1 MLIIIFA
8 DIYYAAEYCY
18 YFDENWAWYKCKSNL
33 GFVWWVCNIL
43 KIIWSR
49 ALVLYLKQRDP
60 LVYTLPALGDYSVHY
75 LVHLEV
81 NLNPF
86 IGVCYNRAPSS
97 RSGSTMKSTMF
108 WSPNFVVVMVRA
120 RCNLVIF
127 NEVISKASAAQSC
140 SIFSVCDFKD
150 IQPFVKTVH
159 QRTRRRWRGSRVSL
173 GCRWISCFLL
183 VLLLLNCY
191 CYFVIVTRHKAR
203 SYGVHQGEN
212 SQESTE
218 WSTAAHGWW
227 QHRWGQ
233 LAAGWK
239 VAGKSEN
246 TTQILL

>member
-1 MLIIIFA
+1 MWKFVDDRCVA
-8 DIYYAAEYCY
+8 VGVSCEY
-18 YFDENWAWYKCKSNL
+18 L

-43 KIIWSR
+43 KIIRFR

-60 LVYTLPALGDYSVHY
+60 LVCCLPALGDYPVHH

-86 IGVCYNRAPSS
+86 IGFCFNSAPSS
-97 RSGSTMKSTMF
+97 SSGSTMKSTMF
-108 WSPNFVVVMVRA
+108 WRTNFVVIMVRA
-120 RCNLVIF
+120 WCDLIIF

-150 IQPFVKTVH
+150 IQPFVKTFH
-159 QRTRRRWRGSRVSL
+159 QRTWWWRRGSRVPL
-173 GCRWISCFLL
+173 GYRWISWFLL